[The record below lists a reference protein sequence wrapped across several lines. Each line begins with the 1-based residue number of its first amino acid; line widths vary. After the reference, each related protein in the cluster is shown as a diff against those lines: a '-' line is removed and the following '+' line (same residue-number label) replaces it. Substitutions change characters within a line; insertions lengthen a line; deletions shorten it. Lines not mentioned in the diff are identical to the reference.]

1 MLIIFSLLVSN
12 SVANIQLVVMDETLT
27 DPTEELDVKIYP
39 TEPLPASGTVIVDI
53 TEADDIDIE
62 TIPPEGVT
70 VVMTNTTKTVT
81 NEDIE
86 IPDQDDEDTG
96 TAEDEDDGMKAKPT
110 NLIYLMQVIYLLRNS
125 IPTELG
131 PEYD

>member
-1 MLIIFSLLVSN
+1 MMILPLVSASILVTSIIIFFSLIISN
-12 SVANIQLVVMDETLT
+12 AIVNAQLVVMDETPT

-39 TEPLPASGTVIVDI
+39 TEPLPANGTVIVDI

-70 VVMTNTTKTVT
+70 IIMTNTTITVT

-86 IPDQDDEDTG
+86 IPDQDDEDAG
-96 TAEDEDDGMKAKPT
+96 TAEDDVDDEDEG
-110 NLIYLMQVIYLLRNS
+110 
-125 IPTELG
+125 
-131 PEYD
+131 

>member
-1 MLIIFSLLVSN
+1 MMILPLVSILAISILIIFSLLVSN
-12 SVANIQLVVMDETLT
+12 PVVNAQLVVMDETPT

-39 TEPLPASGTVIVDI
+39 TEPLPANGTVIVDI

-70 VVMTNTTKTVT
+70 VVMTNTTITVT

-86 IPDQDDEDTG
+86 TPDQDDVEEDTA
-96 TAEDEDDGMKAKPT
+96 TAEDEDGDDEG
-110 NLIYLMQVIYLLRNS
+110 
-125 IPTELG
+125 
-131 PEYD
+131 

>member
-1 MLIIFSLLVSN
+1 MILPLVSVSILAISILIIFSLLVSN
-12 SVANIQLVVMDETLT
+12 PVVNAQLVVMDETPT

-39 TEPLPASGTVIVDI
+39 TEPLPANGTVIVDI

-70 VVMTNTTKTVT
+70 IVMTNTTITVT

-86 IPDQDDEDTG
+86 TPDQDDDEGETPDQDDDEDAG
-96 TAEDEDDGMKAKPT
+96 TAEDEDDEDEG
-110 NLIYLMQVIYLLRNS
+110 
-125 IPTELG
+125 
-131 PEYD
+131 

>member
-1 MLIIFSLLVSN
+1 MMILPLVSILAISILIIFSLLVSN
-12 SVANIQLVVMDETLT
+12 PVVNAQLVVMDETPT

-39 TEPLPASGTVIVDI
+39 TEPLPANGTVIVDI

-70 VVMTNTTKTVT
+70 IVMTNTTITVT

-86 IPDQDDEDTG
+86 TQDQDDEG
-96 TAEDEDDGMKAKPT
+96 AGASEDEEDDGG
-110 NLIYLMQVIYLLRNS
+110 
-125 IPTELG
+125 EG
-131 PEYD
+131 

>member
-1 MLIIFSLLVSN
+1 MMILPLVSILAISILIIFSLLVSN
-12 SVANIQLVVMDETLT
+12 PVVNAQLVVMDETPT

-39 TEPLPASGTVIVDI
+39 TEPLPANGTVIVDI

-70 VVMTNTTKTVT
+70 VIMTNTTITVT

-86 IPDQDDEDTG
+86 IPDQDDEDAG
-96 TAEDEDDGMKAKPT
+96 TAEDEEDDGD
-110 NLIYLMQVIYLLRNS
+110 
-125 IPTELG
+125 EG
-131 PEYD
+131 

>member
-1 MLIIFSLLVSN
+1 MMILPLVSASILVTSIIIFFSLIISN
-12 SVANIQLVVMDETLT
+12 AIVNAQLVVMDETRT

-39 TEPLPASGTVIVDI
+39 TEPLPANGTVIVDI

-70 VVMTNTTKTVT
+70 IIMTNTTIIVT

-86 IPDQDDEDTG
+86 IPDQDDEDAG
-96 TAEDEDDGMKAKPT
+96 TAEDDVDDEDEG
-110 NLIYLMQVIYLLRNS
+110 
-125 IPTELG
+125 
-131 PEYD
+131 

>member
-1 MLIIFSLLVSN
+1 MMILPLVSASILVTSIIIFFSLIISN
-12 SVANIQLVVMDETLT
+12 AIVNAQLVVMDETPT

-39 TEPLPASGTVIVDI
+39 TEPLPANGTVIVDI

-70 VVMTNTTKTVT
+70 IIMTNTTITVT

-86 IPDQDDEDTG
+86 IPDQDDEDAG
-96 TAEDEDDGMKAKPT
+96 TAEDEDDEDEDEG
-110 NLIYLMQVIYLLRNS
+110 
-125 IPTELG
+125 
-131 PEYD
+131 

>member
-1 MLIIFSLLVSN
+1 MISSSVSSSILATSIIIFFSLLISN
-12 SVANIQLVVMDETLT
+12 AIVNAQLVVMDETST

-39 TEPLPASGTVIVDI
+39 TEPLPTNGTVIVDI

-70 VVMTNTTKTVT
+70 IVMTNTTITVT

-86 IPDQDDEDTG
+86 IPDQDGEDAG
-96 TAEDEDDGMKAKPT
+96 TAEDEDEDDEDEG
-110 NLIYLMQVIYLLRNS
+110 
-125 IPTELG
+125 
-131 PEYD
+131 

>member
-1 MLIIFSLLVSN
+1 MMILPLVSASILVTSIIIFFSLIISN
-12 SVANIQLVVMDETLT
+12 AIVNAQLVVMDETPT

-39 TEPLPASGTVIVDI
+39 TEPLPANGTVIVDI

-70 VVMTNTTKTVT
+70 IIMTNTTITVT

-86 IPDQDDEDTG
+86 IPDQDDEDAG
-96 TAEDEDDGMKAKPT
+96 TAEDDVDDEDEDEG
-110 NLIYLMQVIYLLRNS
+110 
-125 IPTELG
+125 
-131 PEYD
+131 

>member
-1 MLIIFSLLVSN
+1 MMILPLVSASILVTSIIIFFSLIISN
-12 SVANIQLVVMDETLT
+12 AIVNAQLVVMDETPT

-39 TEPLPASGTVIVDI
+39 TEPLPANGTVIVDI

-70 VVMTNTTKTVT
+70 IIMTNTTIIVT

-86 IPDQDDEDTG
+86 IPDQDDEDAG
-96 TAEDEDDGMKAKPT
+96 TAEDDVDDEDEG
-110 NLIYLMQVIYLLRNS
+110 
-125 IPTELG
+125 
-131 PEYD
+131 

>member
-1 MLIIFSLLVSN
+1 MMILPLVSASILVTSIIIFFSLLISN
-12 SVANIQLVVMDETLT
+12 AIVNAQLVVMDETPT

-39 TEPLPASGTVIVDI
+39 TEPLPANGTVIVDI

-70 VVMTNTTKTVT
+70 IIMTNTTITVT

-86 IPDQDDEDTG
+86 IPDQDDEDAG
-96 TAEDEDDGMKAKPT
+96 TAEDDVDDEDEG
-110 NLIYLMQVIYLLRNS
+110 
-125 IPTELG
+125 
-131 PEYD
+131 

>member
-1 MLIIFSLLVSN
+1 
-12 SVANIQLVVMDETLT
+12 MDETPT
-27 DPTEELDVKIYP
+27 DPNEELDVKIYP
-39 TEPLPASGTVIVDI
+39 TEPLPANGTVIVDI
-53 TEADDIDIE
+53 TEADDMDIE

-86 IPDQDDEDTG
+86 IPDQDDEDTC

-131 PEYD
+131 PEHD